1 MDTTHASSTGW
12 PRRRHGSRG
21 GIRRG
26 LMSLLAC
33 GLLMGVWAMPCRA
46 ADGAA
51 GDRPFELVRDGRPVA
66 TIVVPDDP
74 LQVVQSAAEEL
85 QLHVRLITG
94 AALPMVAASREP
106 QGNLILLGAEAAG
119 RAGVT
124 FGSEPNAWVIRRQKD
139 RLYLAGDD
147 SRGPVMMTQTINN
160 YVRRGTLFAV
170 YDLLEKHLGVR
181 WLWPGEL
188 GTVTPKAASLSLP
201 DCDAQGKPAFLF
213 SRFRDS
219 TVCDH
224 FEKPG
229 AWSSVQSAHRFFR
242 EQARWLIR
250 HRFSMPCTM
259 NASHAF
265 TGWWETYGQEHPEY
279 FNLLP
284 DGTRRS
290 DPTYC
295 DGKPQYVSLCVS
307 NPAVHRQIVENW
319 LAVRSPWQP
328 YIDAAENDTCG
339 KCVCERCLSWDVP
352 DPDLGFPWAERVE
365 RARKAFAAADPEWWK
380 NLGSLSD
387 RYARF
392 YQAVLDEARRHD
404 PAAKVLG
411 LAYANFVKAP
421 REAKVSPEV
430 VFFVT
435 VPQYYP
441 FTEATRLANRQDW
454 IRWAGAGASQMLRP
468 NYMLE
473 GGSMPLFLA
482 RRRGEDLKFFA
493 DNGMIGSDF
502 DSLTG
507 QFGAMGPT
515 LYMTARLNDN
525 PALSVE
531 TVLDEYLAA
540 FGPATEAVRAYVGTL
555 ESVADNP
562 PDPPL
567 KGGGWFTYGVFGYQQ
582 FTPEVMAAAQDRLD
596 AAAAQAAGD
605 ALAGRRVAYLA
616 KGLRHAALCAAMQKA
631 AAEHKAGTGDIEE
644 VRAALLRLVAFRRE
658 TEPDLIAN
666 IGHLYDWETRHWNIP
681 RVLQGI
687 PKEAVA
693 EAMAA
698 GGAGG
703 LGGTA
708 AVAEAAAESS
718 DCGATFTIL
727 LKEDA
732 TIDRLRFFNRAPA
745 GGCRGFRVAV
755 SADGR
760 SFTTVLS
767 ADLRQAERPDEAQEF
782 AVPPAAGRYLKLE
795 ILSGYEKKTWGLG
808 EFEAYEGTRNVA
820 ALAAGAELVRW
831 SSDYGSY
838 DFFAYTPKHLLDGVP
853 STVWLSSPVPVPC
866 E

>member
-1 MDTTHASSTGW
+1 
-12 PRRRHGSRG
+12 
-21 GIRRG
+21 
-26 LMSLLAC
+26 MS
-33 GLLMGVWAMPCRA
+33 GRA
-46 ADGAA
+46 AEPVQ
-51 GDRPFELVRDGRPVA
+51 GDTPFELVRDGQPVA

-85 QLHVRLITG
+85 QLHLRLISG
-94 AALPMVAASREP
+94 AALPIVAAGGDP

-124 FGSEPNAWVIRRQKD
+124 YGSAPNAWVIRRQKD

-170 YDLLEKHLGVR
+170 YELLEKQLGVR

-188 GTVTPKAASLSLP
+188 GTVTPKAASLSLR
-201 DCDAQGKPAFLF
+201 DCDAQGQPAFLF

-229 AWSSVQSAHRFFR
+229 AWSSVQAAHRFFQ
-242 EQARWLIR
+242 EQATWLIR

-265 TGWWETYGQEHPEY
+265 TGWWEKYGQEHPEY

-295 DGKPQYVSLCVS
+295 DGKPQY
-307 NPAVHRQIVENW
+307 ENW

-421 REAKVSPEV
+421 REAKVSSDV

-441 FTEATRLANRQDW
+441 FTEATRQSNRQDW

-473 GGSMPLFLA
+473 GGSMPLNLA

-507 QFGAMGPT
+507 QFAAMGPT
-515 LYMTARLNDN
+515 LYMTARLHDN
-525 PALSVE
+525 PALSVDA
-531 TVLDEYLAA
+531 VLDEYLGA
-540 FGPATEAVRAYVGTL
+540 FGPAAEAVRAYFGFL

-582 FTPEVMAAAQDRLD
+582 FTPEVMAAAQERLD
-596 AAAAQAAGD
+596 AAAARAAGD
-605 ALAGRRVAYLA
+605 PLAERRVAYLS

-631 AAEHKAGTGDIEE
+631 AAEHKAGTGDAEA
-644 VRAALLRLVAFRRE
+644 VRTALLRLVAFRRE

-687 PKEAVA
+687 PKEAVVQ
-693 EAMAA
+693 AMA
-698 GGAGG
+698 GAVPGAAA
-703 LGGTA
+703 TA
-708 AVAEAAAESS
+708 DPGAAAAEAS
-718 DCGATFTIL
+718 DCGASFTIL

-732 TIDRLRFFNRAPA
+732 SIDRLRFFNRAPA
-745 GGCRGFRVAV
+745 GGCRGFRVAI
-755 SADGR
+755 SPDGR
-760 SFTTVLS
+760 TFTTVLS
-767 ADLRQAERPDEAQEF
+767 GELRQAERPDEAQEF

-795 ILSGYEKKTWGLG
+795 ILAGYERKTWGLG
-808 EFEAYEGTRNVA
+808 EFEAYDGARNVA

-838 DFFAYTPKHLLDGVP
+838 DFFAHSPRFLLDGVP
-853 STVWLSSPVPVPC
+853 STIWLSSPVPVPC